1 MRHPVA
7 PPIQAICI
15 CICGQLWTI
24 EVCGQFSPAG
34 SAGVP
39 PAVSPAWEVRPPVA
53 PRLQAICIWK
63 KGDRPQNDPRPSSPL
78 CPLLGDA
85 ASCRMERGL
94 QSWEVR
100 HPAAPWRL
108 GSTRDG
114 ANGETDFSTFLGLT
128 DWMEIG
134 NCCVRSAGCRLTENK
149 REFETIEPKHRY
161 LHGSRSLRIVRTFAR
176 MARCKRSA
184 QCAPLAVF

>member
-1 MRHPVA
+1 MLAVA
-7 PPIQAICI
+7 SGGPAGVTPIIQAELDLKSS
-15 CICGQLWTI
+15 GF
-24 EVCGQFSPAG
+24 VCPC
-34 SAGVP
+34 P
-39 PAVSPAWEVRPPVA
+39 RPPT
-53 PRLQAICIWK
+53 PI
-63 KGDRPQNDPRPSSPL
+63 PQVLPLSLTRPSSPL
-78 CPLLGDA
+78 CPLLGDT

-184 QCAPLAVF
+184 QCAPLAVFLSKAF